1 MTAKNLP
8 TPDLV
13 EALGQSD
20 LFLQFQQD
28 IAKVVPVRR
37 PVLLIGERGTGK
49 ELAAA
54 RIHFLSPRWSGPFLK
69 LNCASLSPDLLETE
83 LFGHEAGAF
92 TGAIR
97 QRIGR
102 FEAASGGTLFLDEI
116 AQMPT
121 SLQEKILRVVEY
133 GSFERVGDSTTIT
146 VEVRLV
152 GATNANLME
161 LADQGK
167 FKRDLLDRL
176 SFEVLL
182 VPPLRIRRGDI
193 ELLANHFASQ
203 MALEIGLAKTPRF
216 SARALQTLRN
226 YGWPGNVRELRNV
239 VERAVYRAEGPEID
253 EIDLDPFK
261 PPFSASLEQLGKSAL
276 SGPEQALDISTTAV
290 TEHRPPERPLSFN
303 DAVARFECDL
313 LRKALQSSRYNQS
326 KAAAQLDM
334 TYDQFRGLYRK
345 YRTALETESGVRV
358 ASDGPGRAGAPTLQ
372 TMYQRPGRVRAPARP
387 GPNACLSPP
396 TENR

>member
-1 MTAKNLP
+1 VIDRAEIYPSLVRVPPPITPQTLP
-8 TPDLV
+8 APDLV

-20 LFLQFQQD
+20 VFLQFQQN
-28 IAKVVPVRR
+28 IAKVAPVGR

-133 GSFERVGDSTTIT
+133 GSFERVGGSTTIT

-176 SFEVLL
+176 SFEVLF

-239 VERAVYRAEGPEID
+239 VERAVYRAEGSDID
-253 EIDLDPFK
+253 EIDLNPFK
-261 PPFSASLEQLGKSAL
+261 PPFSVALEGGQAVAGSPPSLQEA
-276 SGPEQALDISTTAV
+276 ALDVPTNATIRPRPD
-290 TEHRPPERPLSFN
+290 HPPETDLSFN
-303 DAVARFECDL
+303 DAVARFELDL
-313 LRKALQSSRYNQS
+313 LRKALRSSRYNQRH
-326 KAAAQLDM
+326 AATQLGM
-334 TYDQFRGLYRK
+334 TYDQFRGVYRK
-345 YRTALETESGVRV
+345 YRTALKT
-358 ASDGPGRAGAPTLQ
+358 D
-372 TMYQRPGRVRAPARP
+372 
-387 GPNACLSPP
+387 
-396 TENR
+396 

>member
-1 MTAKNLP
+1 MTAKTLP

-20 LFLQFQQD
+20 VFLQFQQD
-28 IAKVVPVRR
+28 TAKVAPVRR

-69 LNCASLSPDLLETE
+69 LNCASLNPDLLETE

-133 GSFERVGDSTTIT
+133 GSFERVGGSTTIT

-176 SFEVLL
+176 SFEVLF
-182 VPPLRIRRGDI
+182 VPPLRIRQGDI
-193 ELLANHFASQ
+193 ELLANHFAPQ

-216 SARALQTLRN
+216 SARALQSLRN

-239 VERAVYRAEGPEID
+239 VERAVYRAEGSEID
-253 EIDLDPFK
+253 EVDLNPFK
-261 PPFSASLEQLGKSAL
+261 PPFSVALEGGPAVAGSPPSLQEA
-276 SGPEQALDISTTAV
+276 ALDVPTHAAIRPRPD
-290 TEHRPPERPLSFN
+290 HPPETDLSFN
-303 DAVARFECDL
+303 DAVARFELDL
-313 LRKALQSSRYNQS
+313 LQKALRSSRYNQRD
-326 KAAAQLDM
+326 AAIQLGM

-345 YRTALETESGVRV
+345 YRAALET
-358 ASDGPGRAGAPTLQ
+358 D
-372 TMYQRPGRVRAPARP
+372 
-387 GPNACLSPP
+387 
-396 TENR
+396 

>member
-1 MTAKNLP
+1 VIGGAEVYLSLMRVPPPITPQILP
-8 TPDLV
+8 APDLV

-20 LFLQFQQD
+20 VFLQFQQN
-28 IAKVVPVRR
+28 IAKVAPVQR

-54 RIHFLSPRWSGPFLK
+54 RIHFLSARWSGPFLK
-69 LNCASLSPDLLETE
+69 LNCAALSPDLLETE

-116 AQMPT
+116 AQMPM

-133 GSFERVGDSTTIT
+133 GSFERVGGSTTIN

-152 GATNANLME
+152 GATNANLMD

-176 SFEVLL
+176 SFEVLF
-182 VPPLRIRRGDI
+182 VPPLRIRQGDI

-216 SARALQTLRN
+216 SARALETLGN
-226 YGWPGNVRELRNV
+226 YEWPGNVRELRNV
-239 VERAVYRAEGPEID
+239 VERAVYRAEGSEID

-261 PPFSASLEQLGKSAL
+261 PPFSASLEQLDKSAL
-276 SGPEQALDISTTAV
+276 SASGPERALDISTTAV

-303 DAVARFECDL
+303 DAVARFERDL

-326 KAAAQLDM
+326 QAAAQLGM

-345 YRTALETESGVRV
+345 YRAALET
-358 ASDGPGRAGAPTLQ
+358 D
-372 TMYQRPGRVRAPARP
+372 
-387 GPNACLSPP
+387 
-396 TENR
+396 

>member
-1 MTAKNLP
+1 MLIAGRAELQLSLVRVPPPIPSQTLP
-8 TPDLV
+8 APDLV

-20 LFLQFQQD
+20 VFLQFQET
-28 IAKVVPVRR
+28 IAKVAPVRR

-69 LNCASLSPDLLETE
+69 LNCAALSPDLLETE

-116 AQMPT
+116 AQMPI

-133 GSFERVGDSTTIT
+133 GSFERVGGSTTIT

-152 GATNANLME
+152 GATNANLMD
-161 LADQGK
+161 LADRGK

-176 SFEVLL
+176 SFEVLF
-182 VPPLRIRRGDI
+182 VPPLRIRHGDI

-203 MALEIGLAKTPRF
+203 MALEIGVPKTPRF
-216 SARALQTLRN
+216 AAFALQTLRN

-239 VERAVYRAEGPEID
+239 VERAVYRAEGSEID

-261 PPFSASLEQLGKSAL
+261 APFSVALETSPAVTGS
-276 SGPEQALDISTTAV
+276 PPVPDQAPDFSTTGAIRPLPD
-290 TEHRPPERPLSFN
+290 RPPERPLSFN
-303 DAVARFECDL
+303 EAVARFECDL
-313 LRKALQSSRYNQS
+313 LRKALQNSRYNQRQ
-326 KAAAQLDM
+326 AAAQLGM

-345 YRTALETESGVRV
+345 FRTELEM
-358 ASDGPGRAGAPTLQ
+358 D
-372 TMYQRPGRVRAPARP
+372 
-387 GPNACLSPP
+387 
-396 TENR
+396 

>member
-1 MTAKNLP
+1 MTAQTLP
-8 TPDLV
+8 TADLV

-20 LFLQFQQD
+20 VFLQFQQN
-28 IAKVVPVRR
+28 IAKVAPIRR

-54 RIHFLSPRWSGPFLK
+54 RIHFLSPRWSGAFLK
-69 LNCASLSPDLLETE
+69 LNCAALSPDLLETE

-116 AQMPT
+116 AQMPM

-133 GSFERVGDSTTIT
+133 GSFERVGGSTTIT
-146 VEVRLV
+146 VDVRLV
-152 GATNANLME
+152 GATNANLMD

-167 FKRDLLDRL
+167 FKRDLLDRV
-176 SFEVLL
+176 SFEVLF
-182 VPPLRIRRGDI
+182 VPPVRIRQGDI

-203 MALEIGLAKTPRF
+203 MASEIGLAKTLRF
-216 SARALQTLRN
+216 SARALQALRN

-239 VERAVYRAEGPEID
+239 VERAVYRAEGSEID
-253 EIDLDPFK
+253 EIDLNPFK
-261 PPFSASLEQLGKSAL
+261 PPFSVASEQLEG
-276 SGPEQALDISTTAV
+276 GPGVTGSSLPDPDRAPDSSTAAAIPQPRN
-290 TEHRPPERPLSFN
+290 RPAETGLSFN
-303 DAVARFECDL
+303 DAITRFERDL
-313 LRKALQSSRYNQS
+313 LRKALQSSRYNQRQ
-326 KAAAQLDM
+326 AAAQLGM

-345 YRTALETESGVRV
+345 HRAALEMDRGE
-358 ASDGPGRAGAPTLQ
+358 
-372 TMYQRPGRVRAPARP
+372 
-387 GPNACLSPP
+387 
-396 TENR
+396 